1 MRNPIVV
8 LAALAALSAVS
19 CSSTKDAG
27 PGTETGPDQNN
38 GANNGGNEDL
48 FGTPQCNYQDN
59 PESCEDWI
67 CYEDERGT
75 VCERSRPD
83 RPDGGDGWECS
94 DDVRPGYTT
103 CWRDD
108 DTGGG
113 GTRWDCY
120 DDADGTRHC
129 TTDDP
134 GGGDEWDCRFTE
146 DGTICDRTDDAGGR
160 DGWDCFDDAS
170 GTTCTSDDP
179 EHRDDTPDGGDWE
192 CVTDGDTR
200 TCHEDPDSRGDTPDG
215 GDGWECYDDAQGRHC
230 FQDEADGGT
239 PDGDDDWDCDTHP
252 EGRDCTRGDDPD
264 GGDDDWD
271 CTFDADRNREV
282 CTDEPDTPTD
292 DPGWDCYEEDDRR
305 ICTHDDPD
313 VPDDPILTDCGDPTG
328 NINGRLCAP
337 SGDFWVV
344 GATVSVTY
352 TDCNNN
358 AHTVSTQT
366 DAEGYFVLVGV
377 GEGTYNVH
385 AEKGPYQADF
395 EVTVVAGQTTTI
407 PLGDFCFDQSTN
419 IAVVT
424 GEYDQVEIVLD
435 HLGFTY
441 DLYEGFPS
449 NNGARELLGDL
460 GRMNDYDVIFMDCGT
475 TFQGIFDNRQVLDAI
490 RSNVDSY
497 VQSGGRMY
505 VSDWDW
511 LFVEEPFP
519 GYIDFHGQDDRAQ
532 LDVLAGAEGYQTAR
546 VQDPELAAALGEDR
560 VTIQFDY
567 PNWAVVDAVNDD
579 VRVFLS
585 TDANTT
591 RGALLRDIPV
601 LMSFKKGEGE
611 VIYTS
616 YHIHQN
622 DAINAIFTYT
632 VLGFE

>member
-1 MRNPIVV
+1 MRRVIVV
-8 LAALAALSAVS
+8 AAALSLMA
-19 CSSTKDAG
+19 CGTETTDG
-27 PGTETGPDQNN
+27 PGTETGPDET
-38 GANNGGNEDL
+38 ANNGGRDSDIYN
-48 FGTPQCNYQDN
+48 TPSCNYQDN
-59 PESCEDWI
+59 PEACDDWV
-67 CYEDERGT
+67 CYTDERGT

-83 RPDGGDGWECS
+83 RPDGEDGWICD

-113 GTRWDCY
+113 GGRWDCY

-134 GGGDEWDCRFTE
+134 GGGDEWDCEFTD
-146 DGTICDRTDDAGGR
+146 DGTICHRDDDARGG
-160 DGWDCFDDAS
+160 DGWECFDDAN

-179 EHRDDTPDGGDWE
+179 ENRNDTPDGGDWE

-200 TCHEDPDSRGDTPDG
+200 ICHEEDDGRPDTPDG
-215 GDGWECYDDAQGRHC
+215 GDGWDCYDDADGRHC
-230 FQDEADGGT
+230 SQD
-239 PDGDDDWDCDTHP
+239 DT
-252 EGRDCTRGDDPD
+252 PD
-264 GGDDDWD
+264 GGDDWD
-271 CTFDADRNREV
+271 CTTDGDTLDCTREDNPDGGGDEWDCEYDADNNREI

-292 DPGWDCYEEDDRR
+292 DPGWDCWEEEDRR
-305 ICTHDDPD
+305 ICTQEGHDDPD
-313 VPDDPILTDCGDPTG
+313 EPILTDCGDPTG

-337 SGDFWVV
+337 SGQHWVV
-344 GATVSVTY
+344 GGTVTVTY
-352 TDCNNN
+352 QDCNNVS
-358 AHTVSTQT
+358 HTVSTQT

-377 GEGTYNVH
+377 GEGTHNVH

-395 EVTVVAGQTTTI
+395 EVTVTAGQTSTI

-424 GEYDQVEIVLD
+424 GEYDQVELVLD

-441 DLYEGFPS
+441 DLYEGFPT

-475 TFQGIFDNRQVLDAI
+475 VMQGIFDNRQVLDAI
-490 RSNVDSY
+490 RSNIDSY
-497 VQSGGRMY
+497 VSTGGRLY

-511 LFVEEPFP
+511 MFVEEPFP
-519 GYIDFHGQDDRAQ
+519 DYLDFHGQDDRA
-532 LDVLAGAEGYQTAR
+532 LFDVLSGAQGYSVAK
-546 VQDPELAAALGEDR
+546 VEDSELAAALGEDR

-567 PNWAVVDAVNDD
+567 PDWAVVDAAREG

-585 TDANTT
+585 ADVNTT
-591 RGALLRDIPV
+591 RGALLRDVPV

-622 DAINAIFTYT
+622 EAVNQIFTYT